1 MKKETAPNTV
11 LYSAIFIFVLALA
24 AVLRFYC
31 LTCSSLWHDEGNAW
45 ALAQRGFAR
54 IAVDAAADIHP
65 PGYYWLLKLWG
76 GLFAFSAWG
85 MRSLSALAGLLTVA
99 VIYRLGLETGDRP
112 RRGQVQLALFAAL
125 LAALNPFQVFYS
137 QEARMYA
144 LLMLESAALI
154 WALVAA
160 KRRWQAGAGLGPVAA
175 CAILYLSA
183 AASGLWTHYTF
194 AAVLAAAW
202 GAFAWWLVAAG
213 RGGRSQQRS
222 GLEGGP
228 GRSLLRSP
236 LLLFLVVNG
245 LALVSFLP
253 WLATAIERLLHWPAQ
268 NGYVSPL
275 EGLRLIL
282 QTLAAGPIRSGPQLA
297 WGWMLVAGLL
307 PLVGLWRLRRSGAGA
322 TLLLWTLL
330 PIGAMFVF
338 GLFSPAFL
346 KFLLVL
352 SPAWCLLTAAAA
364 LPFPDLFA
372 TGRSASSSARD
383 VTAAQTDAGRFDNLR
398 RYAAPGAVAALG
410 LALALAVLPGYY
422 ADPAARDN
430 YADMARTVAAL
441 GDPERDLVILNAPGQ
456 TDVWRFYDP
465 GVRVLPLPA
474 ERPPDRDRTEA
485 TLVNET
491 AGRRNLFAVLWATEQ
506 SDSEGIVENWL
517 GRNAFKGLESWQGN
531 VRFATY
537 TLSHD
542 LYCVPLGHPPRF
554 GDVADLAELCLSAR
568 QLAPGDTLQIGLR
581 WLPLSAPERRLFV
594 SVQLL
599 DHRDQVVV
607 QRDGEPG
614 GGSRPTLGWLEGEIV
629 HDNHGLPLPPGT
641 PPGEYRLIVALYD
654 AESGVRLTTAAGDS
668 AQIARPALARPARP
682 LPVSII
688 PMQRRSD
695 REVGPLTLAGYDFYR
710 KSFAHAPATALVPGD
725 ILQVTLYWQAPDP
738 LPAAWPDD
746 LRMRLLLG
754 EQIVESPLAGGAH
767 PTAQWRAGE
776 LVRALF
782 DVPFDGSDPTLWL
795 AVGDARV
802 ELGSVPQGR

>member
-1 MKKETAPNTV
+1 MKRETARDSV
-11 LYSAIFIFVLALA
+11 LYSAIFVSVLALA
-24 AVLRFYC
+24 AFLRFYC

-54 IAVDAAADIHP
+54 IAGDAAADIHP

-76 GLFAFSAWG
+76 GLFAYSAWG

-112 RRGQVQLALFAAL
+112 RGERLQLGLLAAL

-144 LLMLESAALI
+144 LLMLESAALF
-154 WALVAA
+154 WALAAA
-160 KRRWQAGAGLGPVAA
+160 KRRWEAGGSRGPVAA
-175 CAILYLSA
+175 NAIVYLAA

-202 GAFAWWLVAAG
+202 GAFAWWFVSAG
-213 RGGRSQQRS
+213 RGRRSQHKS
-222 GLEGGP
+222 GLAGRP
-228 GRSLLRSP
+228 GRSPLRPP
-236 LLLFLVVNG
+236 LFLFLVVNG

-253 WLATAIERLLHWPAQ
+253 WLTTAIERLLHWPAQ
-268 NGYVSPL
+268 YGFVGPL

-297 WGWMLVAGLL
+297 WGRMIVVGLL
-307 PLVGLWRLRRSGAGA
+307 PLVGLWRLRRTGAGA
-322 TLLLWTLL
+322 ALLLWTLL

-372 TGRSASSSARD
+372 AGRSTFRPASHVA
-383 VTAAQTDAGRFDNLR
+383 AAQTDAGRFDILR
-398 RYAAPGAVAALG
+398 RYTAPGAVAALG

-456 TDVWRFYDP
+456 ADVWRYYDP
-465 GVRVLPLPA
+465 GLRVLPLPA
-474 ERPPDRDRTEA
+474 ERPPDRARTEA
-485 TLVNET
+485 TLEKET
-491 AGRRNLFAVLWATEQ
+491 AGRRNLFTVLWATEQ
-506 SDSEGIVENWL
+506 SDSEGVVENWL

-542 LYCVPLGHPPRF
+542 LHCVLLDDPPRF
-554 GDVADLAELCLSAR
+554 GDVADLAEVCLSVR
-568 QLAPGDTLQIGLR
+568 SLAPGDTLPVGLR
-581 WLPLSAPERRLFV
+581 WLPLSAPERRLIV

-614 GGSRPTLGWLEGEIV
+614 GGSLPTLHWLEGEIV
-629 HDNHGLPLPPGT
+629 RDNHGLPLPPGT

-668 AQIARPALARPARP
+668 AEIARPALARLARP

-688 PMQRRSD
+688 PMQQRSD

-710 KSFAHAPATALVPGD
+710 KSFAHAPATALAPGD

-738 LPAAWPDD
+738 LPVDWPED
-746 LRMRLLLG
+746 LHLRLLLG
-754 EQIVESPLAGGAH
+754 EQKVEAPLAGGAY
-767 PTAQWRAGE
+767 PTARWRAGE

-782 DVPFDGSDPTLWL
+782 DVPFDGSDPALWL
-795 AVGDARV
+795 AIGDARV
-802 ELGSVPQGR
+802 EMGKVARRR